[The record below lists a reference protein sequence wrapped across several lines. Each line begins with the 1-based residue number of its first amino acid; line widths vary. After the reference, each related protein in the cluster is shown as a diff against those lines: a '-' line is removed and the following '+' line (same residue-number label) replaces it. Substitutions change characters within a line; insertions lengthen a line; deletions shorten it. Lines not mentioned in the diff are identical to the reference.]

1 MIIPVIFFLIFV
13 ALSWIV
19 FSPLFRN
26 NFEYEIVI
34 DENQGAI
41 DTYKKNLYNQ
51 IQEVEFEKEMGT
63 TTDEDYQFVKQG
75 LLTEVGNILENPDGL
90 SQKKKSGICQECR
103 SSINK
108 NDKFCSNCGYNIFSC
123 SKCGS
128 IITQTDKFCSNCGD
142 LLKN

>member
-1 MIIPVIFFLIFV
+1 MIVPVIFFSIFA
-13 ALSWIV
+13 ALSWFV

-26 NFEYEIVI
+26 NFDYEIVI

-41 DTYKKNLYNQ
+41 DTYKKNLYKQ

-75 LLTEVGNILENPDGL
+75 LLREAGNILENPEVP
-90 SQKKKSGICQECR
+90 SKQKKTVICPGCR

-128 IITQTDKFCSNCGD
+128 IITQTDEFCSNCGD
-142 LLKN
+142 SLKN

>member
-1 MIIPVIFFLIFV
+1 MIVPVIFFSIFV
-13 ALSWIV
+13 ALSWFV

-26 NFEYEIVI
+26 NFDHEIML
-34 DENQGAI
+34 DDNQVAI
-41 DTYKKNLYNQ
+41 DTYKKNLYKQ

-63 TTDEDYQFVKQG
+63 TTDEDYQFVRQG
-75 LLTEVGNILENPDGL
+75 LLKEAGNILKNPEVP
-90 SQKKKSGICQECR
+90 STQKKTGICPGCR

-123 SKCGS
+123 SKCSS

-142 LLKN
+142 SLKN

>member
-1 MIIPVIFFLIFV
+1 
-13 ALSWIV
+13 
-19 FSPLFRN
+19 
-26 NFEYEIVI
+26 
-34 DENQGAI
+34 
-41 DTYKKNLYNQ
+41 
-51 IQEVEFEKEMGT
+51 MGT

-90 SQKKKSGICQECR
+90 SQKKTAGICQECR

-142 LLKN
+142 SLKN

>member
-1 MIIPVIFFLIFV
+1 MIVPVIFFLIFV
-13 ALSWIV
+13 ALSWFV
-19 FSPLFRN
+19 FSSLFRN
-26 NFEYEIVI
+26 NFEHEIVI

-51 IQEVEFEKEMGT
+51 LQEVEFEKEMGT
-63 TTDEDYQFVKQG
+63 TTDEDYQFVRQG
-75 LLTEVGNILENPDGL
+75 LLREAGNILENPEVP
-90 SQKKKSGICQECR
+90 SIQKKTGICPGCR

-108 NDKFCSNCGYNIFSC
+108 NDKFCSNCGYNIISC
-123 SKCGS
+123 SKCGL